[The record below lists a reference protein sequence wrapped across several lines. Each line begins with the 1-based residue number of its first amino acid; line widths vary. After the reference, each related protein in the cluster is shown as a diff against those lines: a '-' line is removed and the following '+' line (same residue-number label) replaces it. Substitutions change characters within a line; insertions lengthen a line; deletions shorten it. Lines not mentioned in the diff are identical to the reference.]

1 MTTLSVF
8 ELDPKESKGAPEGL
22 LRIIQEH
29 RGTNL
34 EIDVK
39 QVSTLSA
46 RQIELILRADAHW
59 QKDDLSFCLTGAS
72 AEFVLNMTNVGVPSR
87 LFCEGN

>member
-39 QVSTLSA
+39 RLGYSSSQMLLSDF
-46 RQIELILRADAHW
+46 I
-59 QKDDLSFCLTGAS
+59 KTY
-72 AEFVLNMTNVGVPSR
+72 
-87 LFCEGN
+87 